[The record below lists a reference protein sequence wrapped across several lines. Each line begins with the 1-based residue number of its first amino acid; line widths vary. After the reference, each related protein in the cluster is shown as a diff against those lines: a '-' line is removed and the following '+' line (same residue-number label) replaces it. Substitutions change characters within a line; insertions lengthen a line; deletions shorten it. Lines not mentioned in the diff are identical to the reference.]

1 MGIVLAGEPTLRDP
15 SGERRLSPGDVVL
28 FRCGQDGAHQLR
40 NDTDQPVR
48 VLMVST
54 QADIEVAV
62 YPDSDKIG
70 VMARGIGDGD
80 PVRMIVQGTSSVGY
94 YDGEE

>member
-1 MGIVLAGEPTLRDP
+1 VAAAARERRKAA
-15 SGERRLSPGDVVL
+15 GERRLKAGDVVI
-28 FRCGQDGAHQLR
+28 FRRGRDGAHQLR
-40 NDTDQPVR
+40 NDTDEPVR

-54 QADIEVAV
+54 KADVEIAV

-70 VMARGIGDGD
+70 VMALGIGDGD
-80 PVRMIVQGTSSVGY
+80 PVRMLVQGTPNVGY

>member
-1 MGIVLAGEPTLRDP
+1 
-15 SGERRLSPGDVVL
+15 VL

-40 NDTDQPVR
+40 NDTDEPVR

-54 QADIEVAV
+54 QAAIEIAV

-70 VMARGIGDGD
+70 VMARGIGGGD
-80 PVRMIVQGTSSVGY
+80 PVRMLEQGPPSVGY
-94 YDGEE
+94 YDGEEWSDPKSATQSQTSSWRGRAS

>member
-1 MGIVLAGEPTLRDP
+1 MGIVLHGEPTLRDP
-15 SGERRLSPGDVVL
+15 SGERRLAPGDVVL

-40 NDTDQPVR
+40 NDTDEPVR

-54 QADIEVAV
+54 QAAIEIAV

-70 VMARGIGDGD
+70 VMARGIGGGD
-80 PVRMIVQGTSSVGY
+80 PVRMLVQGPPSVGY